1 MKQAADKSH
10 HTLHKF
16 VRKYEVTEQL
26 IAVSFTFAESFLLMS
41 KEVKCI
47 VEFALILSEIS
58 SIPSSCFK

>member
-26 IAVSFTFAESFLLMS
+26 NAASLNLREEFLA
-41 KEVKCI
+41 C
-47 VEFALILSEIS
+47 A
-58 SIPSSCFK
+58 

>member
-26 IAVSFTFAESFLLMS
+26 IAVSFILCEEFLPY
-41 KEVKCI
+41 V
-47 VEFALILSEIS
+47 
-58 SIPSSCFK
+58 